1 MDPQNRRP
9 TIPRAG
15 FTLLEL
21 IGVMAVIAIL
31 AAAVLP
37 GAIDLIRTQRA
48 VKEGAEL
55 PKIAEALKRG
65 MLREQIFPIYE
76 NDASIPTNDASIT
89 TIDDEYK
96 AYWWNLAARHGGG
109 SANEMRYPLGI
120 RPGSTTTRKLYFAE
134 ADWGDDT
141 FDSIDWNGT
150 SFSYITDD
158 GRPKSSETATD
169 GWVYPND
176 PTELR
181 LLLIS
186 TTNPD
191 LPLPDTLNKRRF
203 NRFWEDW
210 AVGSDGDPTIGSWG
224 RYGLSSSEWQGRAA
238 ELNVQRIDLR
248 DWLCT
253 VVIENRR
260 AIAEASGDD
269 LSTAFTAALG
279 FWDRGSVSVSYTNLQ
294 DAEFIIQSRDTTED
308 LNQNNSLDLGEDANG
323 NGFLDSG
330 EDLNGNG
337 TIDYFLDETV
347 NNVDYNR
354 NNVIDTNPYS
364 EDLDGDSFFD
374 HPAQIYTFVE
384 AVIQTQRGLRLIHVE
399 DPLATTLI
407 AKPAT
412 VTISGRR
419 ASTAQSITATLTLTD
434 LAPVALMNPSG
445 ANAPLPLYNS
455 LNDSGLIDNRYFLKT
470 QELLLSE
477 PWPIPNATFLEYPKV
492 GNFIITEAFSTLRF
506 DGLEWHY

>member
-1 MDPQNRRP
+1 
-9 TIPRAG
+9 
-15 FTLLEL
+15 
-21 IGVMAVIAIL
+21 MAVIAIL

-65 MLREQIFPIYE
+65 MLREQIFPVYE
-76 NDASIPTNDASIT
+76 NNAGELTEGND
-89 TIDDEYK
+89 

-109 SANEMRYPLGI
+109 SANEVRYPLGI
-120 RPGSTTTRKLYFAE
+120 RPDSTTTRKLYFAE
-134 ADWGDDT
+134 TSWSGK
-141 FDSIDWNGT
+141 
-150 SFSYITDD
+150 SFSEVTDD
-158 GRPKSSETATD
+158 GLD
-169 GWVYPND
+169 WLNNFQD

-191 LPLPDTLNKRRF
+191 LLLPDTLNEQRF
-203 NRFWEDW
+203 NRFWDDW
-210 AVGSDGDPTIGSWG
+210 AVGSDGDPASGRWS

-260 AIAEASGDD
+260 AIAEASGAD
-269 LSTAFTAALG
+269 LSSAFTAALG

-294 DAEFIIQSRDTTED
+294 DAEFIIQARDTTED
-308 LNQNNSLDLGEDANG
+308 LNQNNSLDPGEDANG

-337 TIDYFLDETV
+337 VFDRGEDDLNGNGVPD
-347 NNVDYNR
+347 
-354 NNVIDTNPYS
+354 PG
-364 EDLDGDSFFD
+364 EDLNSNGVLDSDEDFNGNNFLD
-374 HPAQIYTFVE
+374 HPAQIYTYVG
-384 AVIQTQRGLRLIHVE
+384 AVIQTKRGRRLVQVE
-399 DPLATTLI
+399 NPSATTLI
-407 AKPAT
+407 TRPAT

-434 LAPVALMNPSG
+434 LAPVALMNPND
-445 ANAPLPLYNS
+445 ANDVVPLYNFV
-455 LNDSGLIDNRYFLKT
+455 NDFGLSESRYFLKT
-470 QELLLSE
+470 QELLLGE
-477 PWPIPNATFLEYPKV
+477 PWTSGVV
-492 GNFIITEAFSTLRF
+492 GIFSITEAFSTLRF